1 MRAFS
6 RTPAGAKSEASVA
19 QFHMSVKAI
28 GRGAGRSA
36 TGAAAYRSAE
46 RIVDARTGEVH
57 DYTRKAGVLATAL
70 VLPGGAKPDRSEFW
84 NGVEQHH
91 KRGDAVLAREFTL
104 ALPAELPDT
113 ARERLAFDYGR
124 ELADRYGVAVDVAL
138 HEPDKEGDQRN
149 YHAHVLMSACHV
161 TADGTL
167 GKKAVELDPI
177 HCQRAK
183 LENFAERER
192 PRWAALHNERMAE
205 HGRAERIDHRSLE
218 AQGIDREP
226 QQHLGV
232 AAMGY
237 ERRTGQSSVLR
248 LAFEQEAT
256 ERLARAKAL
265 GEQQRRDA
273 AQAQRGVILTLT
285 DARAALAEYDRL
297 SAVRQTL
304 QAGSH
309 DWRALRRDFT
319 QERAQQEMARQKEVE
334 QRAHEAQL
342 ERQRRADAEKA
353 AAIEAMRQKA
363 REELRRPKTPE
374 PQPEQT
380 RKRSGPG
387 MSR

>member
-1 MRAFS
+1 M
-6 RTPAGAKSEASVA
+6 A

-36 TGAAAYRSAE
+36 TAAAAYRSAE

-57 DYTRKAGVLATAL
+57 DYTHKAGVLDTAL
-70 VLPGGAKPDRSEFW
+70 VLPGGATPTRSEFW

-104 ALPAELPDT
+104 ALPAELPEDER
-113 ARERLAFDYGR
+113 ARLAFDYGR

-138 HEPDKEGDQRN
+138 HEPDKAGDQRN
-149 YHAHVLMSACHV
+149 YHAHVLMSACTV
-161 TADGTL
+161 APDGTL

-192 PRWAALHNERMAE
+192 PRWAALHNERMAAL
-205 HGRAERIDHRSLE
+205 GRAERIDHRSLE

-226 QQHLGV
+226 TQHLGPS
-232 AAMGY
+232 AIGY
-237 ERRTGQSSVLR
+237 ERRTGQSSALR

-265 GEQQRRDA
+265 GEQERRQA
-273 AQAQRGVILTLT
+273 AQAERGVILTLT

-297 SAVRQTL
+297 SSVRKTL
-304 QAGSH
+304 QEGSH

-319 QERAQQEMARQKEVE
+319 QERAQQEIARQQEVE
-334 QRAHEAQL
+334 RRAQEARQ

-363 REELRRPKTPE
+363 REELRRPAPE

>member
-1 MRAFS
+1 
-6 RTPAGAKSEASVA
+6 VA

-36 TGAAAYRSAE
+36 TAAAAYRSAE

-70 VLPGGAKPDRSEFW
+70 VLPGGATPDRSEFW
-84 NGVEQHH
+84 NGVEAHH

-104 ALPAELPDT
+104 ALPVELPDA
-113 ARERLAFDYGR
+113 ARERLAFAYGR

-138 HEPDKEGDQRN
+138 HEPDKQGDQRN
-149 YHAHVLMSACHV
+149 YHAHVLMSACH
-161 TADGTL
+161 AAPDGTL

-205 HGRAERIDHRSLE
+205 QGRAERIDHRSLE

-232 AAMGY
+232 AAIGY

-265 GEQQRRDA
+265 GEQQRREA
-273 AQAQRGVILTLT
+273 AQAQRGVILTLN
-285 DARAALAEYDRL
+285 DARAALAEYDQL

-319 QERAQQEMARQKEVE
+319 QERAQQEMARQKEIE
-334 QRAHEAQL
+334 RRAHEAQL

-374 PQPEQT
+374 PQPEQA
-380 RKRSGPG
+380 RRRSGPG